1 MLLRLLLRWLRL
13 FRFHDHNVGD
23 ALRFTTRIAGNDH
36 VLAAVV
42 VVDLLEDQLTG
53 RSHLL

>member
-1 MLLRLLLRWLRL
+1 MLLRLLRRLRL
-13 FRFHDHNVGD
+13 FRLHDHNVGN

-42 VVDLLEDQLTG
+42 VVNLLEDQLTG